1 LQLQL
6 HNHTLGLLHWSAGSQ
21 QNGLYSCLQ
30 VYLNS
35 ADLSG
40 FQVADS
46 EVQQR
51 YRYKNL
57 KAAMCHIPDGKELGG
72 RVSTK
77 VGLLLLLLQVTSAA
91 AARSA

>member
-1 LQLQL
+1 V
-6 HNHTLGLLHWSAGSQ
+6 H
-21 QNGLYSCLQ
+21 
-30 VYLNS
+30 LNS

-40 FQVADS
+40 FQVADA

-72 RVSTK
+72 PVSTK
-77 VGLLLLLLQVTSAA
+77 VGLLCGNVPCDIQSAGGHIT
-91 AARSA
+91 

>member
-1 LQLQL
+1 V
-6 HNHTLGLLHWSAGSQ
+6 H
-21 QNGLYSCLQ
+21 
-30 VYLNS
+30 LNS

-72 RVSTK
+72 PVSTK
-77 VGLLLLLLQVTSAA
+77 VGLFTEEKQTRIMLKHTRAKHHCLGIDSSLFLMCHN
-91 AARSA
+91 